1 MELTIN
7 RIIDQYVL
15 EPWFSACTMYQ
26 AYLGEPVASHEIV
39 NNMIYVYGDHF
50 FYIFNYMA

>member
-26 AYLGEPVASHEIV
+26 AYLREPVASHEIV
-39 NNMIYVYGDHF
+39 NNMIYVYDDHF